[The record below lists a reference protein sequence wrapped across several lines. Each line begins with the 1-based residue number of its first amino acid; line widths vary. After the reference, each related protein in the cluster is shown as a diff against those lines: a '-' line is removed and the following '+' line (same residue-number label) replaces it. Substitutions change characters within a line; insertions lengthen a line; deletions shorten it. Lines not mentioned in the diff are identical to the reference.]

1 MKKPSLPVQIII
13 GLILGI
19 LWALLS
25 STMGWSEFTLDWI
38 APFGTIFINLLK
50 LIAIPLVLFS
60 IIAGIGNLSDTATL
74 GRMGVKTLALYIG
87 STVLAASMGMVIAN
101 TFNPGKQTSEE
112 QLQINRVAYELWVN
126 DTEGVEFFD
135 DVRLLADPAMQVYM
149 SDAQAALAEQLN
161 NEELNAKVAKANSVQ
176 SSKNDGP
183 LQFFVDMVPSNI
195 FLSFNDSLMLQVI
208 FFAIFF
214 GIVMVMLPNA
224 QMEPVAK
231 LMNGFS
237 DIFIKMVDVV
247 MKGGPFFV
255 FALLAGKLAA
265 MAGDEPG
272 RLVEIFK
279 ALGAYTGYTI
289 LGLLFM
295 ILVLYPAVLA
305 YIINKKTG
313 MGYMKSWGYFMRG
326 IRHAQ
331 LLAFSTSSTAATLPV
346 TMDCVRDNL
355 GVDEEIG
362 SFVLPVGATINMD
375 GTSLYQAVAA
385 VFIAQALNF
394 DLTFTDQLM
403 IVLTALLAS
412 IGSAAVPGAG
422 MVMLVI
428 VLESVGFPAD
438 KLAIGLA
445 LIFAVDRPLDMCRT
459 VINVTGDATVST
471 LIAKLE
477 GKLHTPKP
485 KDWDDHWEEVK

>member
-74 GRMGVKTLALYIG
+74 GRMGVKTLLLYIG

-135 DVRLLADPAMQVYM
+135 DLRLLSDPAMQVYM
-149 SDAQAALAEQLN
+149 SDAQAALAEQRN
-161 NEELNAKVAKANSVQ
+161 NEELNAKVAKANAVQ
-176 SSKNDGP
+176 SAKNDGP

-214 GIVMVMLPNA
+214 GIVLVMLPNT
-224 QMEPVAK
+224 QMAPVAN
-231 LMNGFS
+231 LMNALSF
-237 DIFIKMVDVV
+237 IFIKMVDVV
-247 MKGGPFFV
+247 MKGAPIFV

-272 RLVEIFK
+272 RLIEIFK

-289 LGLLFM
+289 FGLLFM
-295 ILVLYPAVLA
+295 ILVLYPTVLA
-305 YIINKKTG
+305 YLINKKTG

-326 IRHAQ
+326 IRPAQ

-375 GTSLYQAVAA
+375 GTALYQTVAVI
-385 VFIAQALNF
+385 FMAQF
-394 DLTFTDQLM
+394 HMIDLTLAQQATIIFTA
-403 IVLTALLAS
+403 TLAS
-412 IGSAAVPGAG
+412 IGAASVPSAG
-422 MVMLVI
+422 MIMLI
-428 VLESVGFPAD
+428 PILESVGLNPAWIAIIFP
-438 KLAIGLA
+438 
-445 LIFAVDRPLDMCRT
+445 VDRIIDMVRT
-459 VINVTGDATVST
+459 VLNLTGDASVST
-471 LIAKLE
+471 IIALTEDKFHVVNQEDL
-477 GKLHTPKP
+477 
-485 KDWDDHWEEVK
+485 

>member
-74 GRMGVKTLALYIG
+74 GRMGVKTLLLYIG

-135 DVRLLADPAMQVYM
+135 DLRVLSDPAMKVYM
-149 SDAQAALAEQLN
+149 SDAQATLAEQRN
-161 NEELNAKVAKANSVQ
+161 NEELNAKVAKANAVQ
-176 SSKNDGP
+176 SAKNDGP

-195 FLSFNDSLMLQVI
+195 FLSFNNSLMLQVI

-214 GIVMVMLPNA
+214 GIVLVMLPDT
-224 QMEPVAK
+224 QMAPVAN
-231 LMNGFS
+231 LMNGLS

-247 MKGGPFFV
+247 MKGAPIFV

-289 LGLLFM
+289 FGLLFM
-295 ILVLYPAVLA
+295 ILVLYPTVLA
-305 YIINKKTG
+305 YLINKKTG

-326 IRHAQ
+326 IRPAQ

-375 GTSLYQAVAA
+375 GTALYQTVAVI
-385 VFIAQALNF
+385 FMAQF
-394 DLTFTDQLM
+394 HMIDLTLAQQATIIFTA
-403 IVLTALLAS
+403 TLAS
-412 IGSAAVPGAG
+412 IGAASVPSAG
-422 MVMLVI
+422 MIMLI
-428 VLESVGFPAD
+428 PILESVGLNPAWIAIIFP
-438 KLAIGLA
+438 
-445 LIFAVDRPLDMCRT
+445 VDRIIDMVRT
-459 VINVTGDATVST
+459 VLNLTGDASVST
-471 LIAKLE
+471 IIALTEDKFHVVDQEDL
-477 GKLHTPKP
+477 
-485 KDWDDHWEEVK
+485 

>member
-13 GLILGI
+13 GLVLGI

-25 STMGWSEFTLDWI
+25 SSMGWSSFTLDWI

-87 STVLAASMGMVIAN
+87 STILAAAMGMLIAN
-101 TFNPGKQTSEE
+101 SFNPGKQASQE
-112 QLQINRVAYELWVN
+112 QLTINRLAYEMWVN
-126 DTEGVEFFD
+126 ETEGVEYFD
-135 DVRLLADPAMQVYM
+135 DVRLLNQPEM
-149 SDAQAALAEQLN
+149 SQYLTEAQSALAEQQS
-161 NEELNAKVAKANSVQ
+161 NEELNAKVEKANQVKSG
-176 SSKNDGP
+176 KADGP

-214 GIVMVMLPNA
+214 GIVMVMLPSA
-224 QMEPVAK
+224 QMDPVAAVI
-231 LMNGFS
+231 NGFS

-247 MKGGPFFV
+247 MKGAPFFV
-255 FALLAGKLAA
+255 FALLAGKLAE

-279 ALGAYTGYTI
+279 ALGAYTGFTI
-289 LGLLFM
+289 LGLLIM
-295 ILVLYPAVLA
+295 ILLIYPAVLA
-305 YIINKKTG
+305 ALIHRKTK
-313 MGYMKSWGYFMRG
+313 MGFWKSWGYFMRG
-326 IRHAQ
+326 IRPAQ

-375 GTSLYQAVAA
+375 GTALYQTVAVI
-385 VFIAQALNF
+385 FMAQF
-394 DLTFTDQLM
+394 HMIDLSLGQQATIILM
-403 IVLTALLAS
+403 ATLGS
-412 IGSAAVPGAG
+412 IGAASVPSAG
-422 MVMLVI
+422 MIMLI
-428 VLESVGFPAD
+428 PILESVGLNPAWIAIIFP
-438 KLAIGLA
+438 
-445 LIFAVDRPLDMCRT
+445 VDRIIDMVRT
-459 VINVTGDATVST
+459 VLNLTGDASVST
-471 LIAKLE
+471 IIALSEDKFNVVE
-477 GKLHTPKP
+477 Q
-485 KDWDDHWEEVK
+485 EEL

>member
-13 GLILGI
+13 GLVLGI
-19 LWALLS
+19 AWALLS
-25 STMGWSEFTLDWI
+25 SSMGWSDFTIDWI

-87 STVLAASMGMVIAN
+87 STVLAAAMGMFIAN
-101 TFNPGKQTSEE
+101 TFNPGKQASEE
-112 QLQINRVAYELWVN
+112 QLKINRLAYELWVN
-126 DTEGVEFFD
+126 DSEGVEYFD
-135 DVRLLADPAMQVYM
+135 DVRLLNDPAMATYLT
-149 SDAQAALAEQLN
+149 DAQSALAEQQS
-161 NEELNAKVAKANSVQ
+161 NEELNAKMSVL
-176 SSKNDGP
+176 KNKKETGP

-224 QMEPVAK
+224 QMQPVAAVI
-231 LMNGFS
+231 NGFS

-247 MKGGPFFV
+247 MKGAPFFV
-255 FALLAGKLAA
+255 FALLAGKLAE

-289 LGLLFM
+289 LGLAHHDTVTLSGSHCLFDQPQDEYG
-295 ILVLYPAVLA
+295 LHEKLGLL
-305 YIINKKTG
+305 
-313 MGYMKSWGYFMRG
+313 
-326 IRHAQ
+326 HARDSPCTAC
-331 LLAFSTSSTAATLPV
+331 LAFSTSSTAATLPV

-375 GTSLYQAVAA
+375 GTALYQTVAVI
-385 VFIAQALNF
+385 FMAQF
-394 DLTFTDQLM
+394 HMIDLSLGQQATIILM
-403 IVLTALLAS
+403 ATLGS
-412 IGSAAVPGAG
+412 IGAASVPSAG
-422 MVMLVI
+422 MIMLI
-428 VLESVGFPAD
+428 PILESVGLNPAWIAIIFP
-438 KLAIGLA
+438 
-445 LIFAVDRPLDMCRT
+445 VDRIIDMVRT
-459 VINVTGDATVST
+459 VLNLTGDASVST
-471 LIAKLE
+471 IIALSEDKF
-477 GKLHTPKP
+477 KVV
-485 KDWDDHWEEVK
+485 DQEEL